1 MGGAE
6 VQFAPDC
13 NFPEEL
19 VYTVGFAYLIAMALL
34 KYHNSVGPAL
44 AQQ

>member
-19 VYTVGFAYLIAMALL
+19 VMYTADPTIFVGVPDHVRMVRE
-34 KYHNSVGPAL
+34 SVY
-44 AQQ
+44 